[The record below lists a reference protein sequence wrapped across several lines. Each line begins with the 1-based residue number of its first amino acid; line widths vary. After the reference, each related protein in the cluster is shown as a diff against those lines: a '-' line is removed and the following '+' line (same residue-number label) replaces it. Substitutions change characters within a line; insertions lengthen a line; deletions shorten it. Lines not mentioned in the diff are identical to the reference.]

1 MPIVNFNDT
10 VPAPPSGALNVKW
23 QNDGSA
29 NMSAYV
35 PAQSWTTWTPT
46 FSADAGTFTLNNLYL
61 AQYIQIGPAV
71 FFEARFQATAAGGP
85 PGFLLFTLPTAAV
98 AANNFAAVPSAIAE
112 SAPAGVA
119 AMSLCPA
126 RVNALT
132 GQVAIGLASLANWP
146 LGAYTFAV
154 SGFYRSS

>member
-10 VPAPPSGALNVKW
+10 VPAAPSGALNVKW

-35 PAQSWTTWTPT
+35 PAQSWTTWTPS

-61 AQYIQIGPAV
+61 AQYIAVGPVV
-71 FFEARFQATAAGGP
+71 FFEARFQATTAGGP

-98 AANNFAAVPSAIAE
+98 AANNFAAISPAIAE
-112 SAPAGVA
+112 VAPGPMT
-119 AMSLCPA
+119 AMTQCPA
-126 RVNALT
+126 RIQTPNLT
-132 GQVAIGLASLANWP
+132 AIGRETGLSTWP
-146 LGAYTFAV
+146 AGSYLFAV
-154 SGFYRSS
+154 SGFYRSA